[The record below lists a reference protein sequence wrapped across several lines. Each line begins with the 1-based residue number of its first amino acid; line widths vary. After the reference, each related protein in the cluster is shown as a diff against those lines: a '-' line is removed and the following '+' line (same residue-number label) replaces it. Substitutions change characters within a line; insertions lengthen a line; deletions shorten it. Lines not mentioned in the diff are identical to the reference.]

1 MDSIINTIFLLS
13 AFVPLILGLG
23 YLFRPKK
30 MKKLQAWFRKKI
42 EKMDTRVYK
51 HRRAMGFGMVSLGLM
66 MIYTY
71 FQPIWIYNMFV
82 IARVVMGVL
91 FPEAFQD
98 VQQVQATPMVCI

>member
-13 AFVPLILGLG
+13 AFVPLTFGLG

-30 MKKLQAWFRKKI
+30 VKKFQAGVRKRL
-42 EKMDTRVYK
+42 EKVENRLYK
-51 HRRAMGFGMVSLGLM
+51 RHRFFGLCFTTMGLM
-66 MIYTY
+66 IVYTY